1 MCVSVFCHLLPIEY
15 GRGWMSAQEK
25 YFGVIGERKGWWSAF
40 PRNKSA
46 AARIRGE
53 KWFAWIFTPAR
64 RGAAPTKIRSLIAEP
79 DFNPPGQSND
89 VSNPSIARPLFI
101 QPLKPDAHFN
111 FYRGVSR
118 FFRRFIASHQT
129 GHSFFET
136 NPFENRCEMQ
146 MRILIMS
153 RRDCPPAWERLP
165 RKTTNDSKLLCPPI
179 SIFNAHIGSAWGGN
193 RLKNSLVTLLLEFD
207 GKILEL
213 TINQDEFRKFS

>member
-1 MCVSVFCHLLPIEY
+1 MVC
-15 GRGWMSAQEK
+15 RGYSPHSAE
-25 YFGVIGERKGWWSAF
+25 
-40 PRNKSA
+40 
-46 AARIRGE
+46 
-53 KWFAWIFTPAR
+53 R

-129 GHSFFET
+129 GHSFFEF

-146 MRILIMS
+146 MRILMYVE
-153 RRDCPPAWERLP
+153 ARLSP
-165 RKTTNDSKLLCPPI
+165 CLGKSLPHKESNDLKLLCPPI
-179 SIFNAHIGSAWGGN
+179 SIFNAHIGAAWGGN
-193 RLKNSLVTLLLEFD
+193 RIKNSRVTLLLEFD
-207 GKILEL
+207 GKFL
-213 TINQDEFRKFS
+213 TDH